1 MARLFSAWWI
11 ALTLLLLLAAAMAG
25 ADKRPSARK
34 AKGGPKPPDVSVL
47 EIKVLRDH
55 KVLSVEGAI
64 RNTGEKP
71 LRGVVLYFV
80 FLDADA
86 HMITRK
92 STRVVGGNI
101 QPGEESEFLGQT
113 PDSTR
118 AVQVRLEAEDK
129 DGKVLTVDK
138 PGPYDIE

>member
-11 ALTLLLLLAAAMAG
+11 LLAVVLMAAAAMAG
-25 ADKRPSARK
+25 ADKQPKGRNV
-34 AKGGPKPPDVSVL
+34 KGGPKTPDVSVV
-47 EIKVLRDH
+47 EIKVQRDH
-55 KVLSVEGAI
+55 KVLSVEGVI
-64 RNTGEKP
+64 RNTSAKP

-92 STRVVGGNI
+92 STRVTGASLES
-101 QPGEESEFLGQT
+101 GEESEFLGQT

-129 DGKVLTVDK
+129 DGRFLTVDK